1 MTDLRRF
8 GVADTALLVLVLAL
22 AGGARAG
29 YLIKICD
36 NGHTEGPLRVQDIR
50 PPSPG
55 ANGRTELQ
63 EIIEGLRTSNHY
75 RSSAAIQNPGELADT
90 ARIAPGYPW
99 VVGLLARVVDV
110 GGQDNDRLEAYVRW
124 GQCVLGTLT
133 AGLYFLFARRAFGS
147 RLVAALTGIFCAL
160 HPFWVINT
168 AAVDDGV
175 LATFLLSA
183 VLFFGARGVQAG
195 GAFSSLLYGL
205 GLAALALTRAALL
218 PFSVVAFLW
227 FLLRCRSVPRGWLC
241 ALLAFLGYANGL
253 TPWAVYNW
261 QRFHEVMP
269 IVESPY
275 ADLWEG
281 NHHGATGGP
290 ASDADW
296 GAIRQQMSAGVT
308 GGPQGLNR
316 AAASLTRQQTY
327 DWLADKMMTEV
338 ERNQVETVNRR
349 LAAGL
354 FFFFGERWFQDHQLA
369 DESIS
374 KTTPDWLIQT
384 YPGALAGTLLGMLV
398 LGVLGWRWT
407 YGWRLTAMPSS
418 LALMWIPLPY
428 ILSHAEALSG
438 PRLPLDGVL
447 LCYSAFAIGCLVPG
461 WSARLLAGYRPP
473 VAAPVRETTGRR

>member
-29 YLIKICD
+29 YLIKLCD
-36 NGHTEGPLRVQDIR
+36 KGQTAGPLRVQDVR

-55 ANGRTELQ
+55 AGGRTELQ
-63 EIIEGLRTSNHY
+63 EIIEGLRTSNAY
-75 RSSAAIQNPGELADT
+75 RSRAAVQTPGQLVDT

-99 VVGLLARVVDV
+99 VVGLLARVVDRD
-110 GGQDNDRLEAYVRW
+110 GTDNERLETYVRW
-124 GQCVLGTLT
+124 GQCALGTLT
-133 AGLYFLFARRAFGS
+133 AGLYFLFARRAFGN
-147 RLVAALTGIFCAL
+147 LFVAALTGIFCAV

-168 AAVDDGV
+168 ATIDDGV
-175 LATFLLSA
+175 LASFLLST
-183 VLFFGARGVQAG
+183 VLFFAVRGVQAS

-205 GLAALALTRAALL
+205 ALAALALTRAALL

-241 ALLAFLGYANGL
+241 ALLAFLGFANGL

-261 QRFHEVMP
+261 QRFREVMP

-281 NHHGATGGP
+281 NRPGATGGP
-290 ASDADW
+290 ASDEDW
-296 GAIRQQMSAGVT
+296 GVIRRQLSGGSGT
-308 GGPQGLNR
+308 GQGG
-316 AAASLTRQQTY
+316 AAVPASLTRKQTY
-327 DWLADKMMTEV
+327 DYLADKIQTEV
-338 ERNQVETVNRR
+338 QRNQVETVNRR

-354 FFFFGERWFQDHQLA
+354 FFFFGERWFHDHQFA
-369 DESIS
+369 EDSVS
-374 KTTPDWLIQT
+374 QSTPEWFIQS
-384 YPGALAGTLLGMLV
+384 YPGVLAGTMLGMLV

-428 ILSHAEALSG
+428 ILGHAEALAG
-438 PRLPLDGVL
+438 ARLPLDGIL
-447 LCYSAFAIGCLVPG
+447 LCYAAFAIGCLLPG
-461 WSARLLAGYRPP
+461 LSTQLLAGYRPP
-473 VAAPVRETTGRR
+473 VAVPVRETGRR